1 MIYYLFVTIF
11 LGFEIQKLFQ
21 FNFYYKIRSLS
32 GLYSKSILKR
42 TNSIAFKEI
51 SRIALI
57 DISYLLVLLIGLFTI
72 NRYFFCVILVLSVL
86 QSFVFKL
93 KNKTFKKIFLIID
106 IILTISLLILA
117 IINFSYY
124 QLDGIQFIKQLF
136 KI

>member
-1 MIYYLFVTIF
+1 MIYYLFVIIF
-11 LGFEIQKLFQ
+11 LGFEIQKLLQ
-21 FNFYYKIRSLS
+21 FDFFFRIRSIS
-32 GLYSKSILKR
+32 GLYSKKILKR

-51 SRIALI
+51 SKLALI
-57 DISYLLVLLIGLFTI
+57 DIFYIIVLLIGLFTI
-72 NRYFFCVILVLSVL
+72 NRYFFCGVLLISVL

-124 QLDGIQFIKQLF
+124 QLDGIQFIKQFF